1 MARLRRAIVLIWI
14 AAASVATFTQSA
26 QENAAD
32 AETLIKALGIH
43 RGMAVGEI
51 GAGGGELT
59 IAMAREVGEGGRL
72 FSNELN
78 AARLADLGKSAEK
91 AGVHNV
97 TLVSGRENETNLPPE
112 CCDAIFMRN
121 VYHHFAN
128 PPAMNASLR
137 ASLVPGGRLAVMDF
151 APDGSESADPKGR
164 AEGKQH
170 RVTAQ
175 TVATELT
182 TAGLAVVSTETI
194 RGGFFMVVARR
205 PE

>member
-97 TLVSGRENETNLPPE
+97 TLVSGHENETNLPPE

-170 RVTAQ
+170 GVTAQ

-182 TAGLAVVSTETI
+182 TAGLAVLSTETI
-194 RGGFFMVVARR
+194 RGGVFMVVARR

>member
-1 MARLRRAIVLIWI
+1 MARLQRAIVLIWI
-14 AAASVATFTQSA
+14 AAAGVTAVAQSA
-26 QENAAD
+26 AENASHA
-32 AETLIKALGIH
+32 ALLIKVLDIH
-43 RGMAVGEI
+43 SGSRVGEI
-51 GAGGGELT
+51 GAGDGELT
-59 IAMAREVGEGGRL
+59 IAMAREVGEGGRV

-78 AARLADLGKSAEK
+78 ATRLADLGKSAEK

-97 TLVSGRENETNLPPE
+97 TLVSGRENETNLPAG

-121 VYHHFAN
+121 VYHHFGD

-164 AEGKQH
+164 AAGKQH
-170 RVTAQ
+170 GVTAQ
-175 TVATELT
+175 TVATELI
-182 TAGLAVVSTETI
+182 TAGFVVLSTETI
-194 RGGFFMVVARR
+194 RGGVFMVVARR